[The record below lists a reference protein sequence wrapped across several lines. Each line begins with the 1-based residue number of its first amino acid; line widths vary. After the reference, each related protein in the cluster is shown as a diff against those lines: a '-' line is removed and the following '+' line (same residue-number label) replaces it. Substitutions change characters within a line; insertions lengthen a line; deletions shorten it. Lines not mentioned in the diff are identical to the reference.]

1 MLKHPAEA
9 KSHKAMDAD
18 STTTTMMAAA
28 VLAIAAALLA
38 SLPLLYRLL
47 FAGACDKPTSKPL
60 PPGTF
65 GLPVVGQ
72 TLSLLRALRANTAE
86 DWLRRRAASYGPVSR
101 LSFFRRPTA
110 FLVGPAANK
119 FLFTSPALTTANSE
133 AFSRMV
139 GRRTVRDVAGEHH
152 ARVRAMMLKFL
163 RPDAV
168 RRQVAAMDAE
178 VRRHIDQ
185 RWRGRAAVAVMPAM
199 KELTFEV
206 MSTVLFGL
214 DAAAR
219 RELSAEFQQLA
230 RGIWAVPLDLPF
242 STFRR
247 CLAAS
252 RRGRRAVAAVVE
264 ERKGRLRRGESSPDD
279 DVLTHMLAGGL
290 PDEEI
295 ADNVIFLMIAAHDTT
310 AALITFLLRHLDAN
324 KDAYAKVL
332 QEQLEIARGKAPG
345 EALTWE
351 DLSKMKY
358 TWAAA
363 METLRLV
370 PTAFSILRKAVDDV
384 EHGGYLIPKGWGVMN
399 AMTMTHW
406 DPAVFPDPGRFD
418 PARFE
423 EGSASTVIPPFTFVP
438 FGGGARVCPGN
449 EFARVETLVAVHHI
463 VTNFRWKLAAGCDGS
478 FSRFPMPYPAQ
489 GLLIDIE
496 PIQ

>member
-1 MLKHPAEA
+1 
-9 KSHKAMDAD
+9 
-18 STTTTMMAAA
+18 MMAAA
-28 VLAIAAALLA
+28 LAIAAALLA
-38 SLPLLYRLL
+38 SLPLLYRLFL
-47 FAGACDKPTSKPL
+47 AGAGDKPTSKPL
-60 PPGTF
+60 PPGSF
-65 GLPVVGQ
+65 GLPIVGQ

-119 FLFTSPALTTANSE
+119 FLFTSPSLTTANSE

-168 RRQVAAMDAE
+168 KRQVAAMDAE
-178 VRRHIDQ
+178 VRRYLDA
-185 RWRGRAAVAVMPAM
+185 RWRGRSVVAVMPEM
-199 KELTFEV
+199 KDLTFDV

-214 DAAAR
+214 VDDDYAAAR
-219 RELSAEFQQLA
+219 RELSKEFQQLA

-252 RRGRRAVAAVVE
+252 RRGRRAVAAVVGE
-264 ERKGRLRRGESSPDD
+264 SRARLRRGESSPDD
-279 DVLTHMLAGGL
+279 DVVTYDARILANALVVTHMLAGGL

-295 ADNVIFLMIAAHDTT
+295 VDNVIFLMIAAHDTT

-324 KDAYAKVL
+324 RDAYAKVL
-332 QEQLEIARGKAPG
+332 QEQVEIARSKAPG

-351 DLSKMKY
+351 DLSKMRY

-363 METLRLV
+363 LETLRLV

-384 EHGGYLIPKGWGVMN
+384 EHGGYVIPKGWSVMN

-406 DPAVFPDPGRFD
+406 DAAVFPDPGRFD

-423 EGSASTVIPPFTFVP
+423 EASAAATAIPPFTFVP

-489 GLLIDIE
+489 GLVIDIE
-496 PIQ
+496 PIH

>member
-1 MLKHPAEA
+1 
-9 KSHKAMDAD
+9 MDAD
-18 STTTTMMAAA
+18 STMTTMVVAT
-28 VLAIAAALLA
+28 LAILAALLA
-38 SLPLLYRLL
+38 SLPLLYRLFL
-47 FAGACDKPTSKPL
+47 SGAGDKPTPKPPL
-60 PPGTF
+60 PPGSF
-65 GLPVVGQ
+65 GLPVIGH

-86 DWLRRRAASYGPVSR
+86 DWLHRRAASYGPVSR

-119 FLFTSPALTTANSE
+119 FLFTSASLTTANSE

-152 ARVRAMMLKFL
+152 ARVRSMMLRFL

-168 RRQVAAMDAE
+168 RRRVAAMDAE
-178 VRRHIDQ
+178 VRRHLDE
-185 RWRGRAAVAVMPAM
+185 RWRWRAAVAVMPSM
-199 KELTFEV
+199 KELTFDV

-214 DAAAR
+214 GRDAAAR

-242 STFRR
+242 TTLRR

-252 RRGRRAVAAVVE
+252 RRGRRAVAAVAK
-264 ERKGRLRRGESSPDD
+264 ERRGRLERGESSPDE
-279 DVLTHMLAGGL
+279 DVITHMLAGGL

-295 ADNVIFLMIAAHDTT
+295 ADNVMFLMIAAHDTT

-324 KDAYAKVL
+324 RDAYAKVL
-332 QEQLEIARGKAPG
+332 QEQEEIARSKAPG

-351 DLSKMKY
+351 DLSRMKY

-370 PTAFSILRKAVDDV
+370 PTAFSVLRKAVEDV
-384 EHGGYLIPKGWGVMN
+384 EHGGYVIPKGWSVMN

-418 PARFE
+418 PVRFVDP
-423 EGSASTVIPPFTFVP
+423 AVAAIPPFTFVP

-449 EFARVETLVAVHHI
+449 EFARVETLVTVHHI

-478 FSRFPMPYPAQ
+478 FSRFPMPYPSQ

-496 PIQ
+496 PIE

>member
-1 MLKHPAEA
+1 
-9 KSHKAMDAD
+9 MDAD
-18 STTTTMMAAA
+18 SLTTMMAA
-28 VLAIAAALLA
+28 VLAILGAFLA
-38 SLPLLYRLL
+38 SIPLLYRLL
-47 FAGACDKPTSKPL
+47 FVGAGEKSTSKPSL

-65 GLPVVGQ
+65 GFPIIGQ
-72 TLSLLRALRANTAE
+72 TLSLLRALRTDTAE

-101 LSFFRRPTA
+101 LSFFRRPTV

-119 FLFTSPALTTANSE
+119 FLFTSPSLTTANSE

-152 ARVRAMMLKFL
+152 TRVRAMMLKFL

-168 RRQVAAMDAE
+168 RRHVAAMDAE
-178 VRRHIDQ
+178 VRSHLDA
-185 RWRGRAAVAVMPAM
+185 RWRGRNVISVMPSM
-199 KELTFEV
+199 KELTFDV
-206 MSTVLFGL
+206 MSSVLFGL
-214 DAAAR
+214 VGAEYAAAR
-219 RELSAEFQQLA
+219 RELSVEFQQLA
-230 RGIWAVPLDLPF
+230 RGIWTVPLDLPF

-252 RRGRRAVAAVVE
+252 RRGRRTITAVVE
-264 ERKGRLRRGESSPDD
+264 ERRTKLRRGESSPDD
-279 DVLTHMLAGGL
+279 DVVTHMLAGGL

-324 KDAYAKVL
+324 KDAYAEVL
-332 QEQLEIARGKAPG
+332 QEQVKIARGKAPG

-370 PTAFSILRKAVDDV
+370 PTAFSILRKAVVDA
-384 EHGGYLIPKGWGVMN
+384 EHGGYLIPKGWSVMN

-418 PARFE
+418 PARFK
-423 EGSASTVIPPFTFVP
+423 EGSASAAVIPPFTFVP

-478 FSRFPMPYPAQ
+478 FSRFPMPYPSQ

-496 PIQ
+496 SIH

>member
-1 MLKHPAEA
+1 
-9 KSHKAMDAD
+9 MDAD
-18 STTTTMMAAA
+18 STTMMMAAT
-28 VLAIAAALLA
+28 LAILAAFLA
-38 SLPLLYRLL
+38 SIPVLYRLL
-47 FAGACDKPTSKPL
+47 FASDKPTSKPL
-60 PPGTF
+60 PPGSF
-65 GLPVVGQ
+65 GFPVVGQ
-72 TLSLLRALRANTAE
+72 TLSLLRALHANTAE
-86 DWLRRRAASYGPVSR
+86 DWLRHRAASYGPVSC

-139 GRRTVRDVAGEHH
+139 GRCTVRDVAGEHH

-168 RRQVAAMDAE
+168 RRQVPAMDAE
-178 VRRHIDQ
+178 VRRHLDAT
-185 RWRGRAAVAVMPAM
+185 WHGRNAVAVMPSM
-199 KELTFEV
+199 KELTFDI

-214 DAAAR
+214 VGADYAAAR
-219 RELSAEFQQLA
+219 RELSVEFQQLA
-230 RGIWAVPLDLPF
+230 RGIWTVPLDLPF

-264 ERKGRLRRGESSPDD
+264 ERRARLRRGESSPDD
-279 DVLTHMLAGGL
+279 DVVTHMLAGGL

-332 QEQLEIARGKAPG
+332 QEQVEIARGKAPG

-351 DLSKMKY
+351 DLSRMKY

-363 METLRLV
+363 TETLRLV
-370 PTAFSILRKAVDDV
+370 PTSFSILRKAVDDV
-384 EHGGYLIPKGWGVMN
+384 EHGGYLIPKGWSIMN

-406 DPAVFPDPGRFD
+406 DPAVFPEPSRFD

-423 EGSASTVIPPFTFVP
+423 EGSGSAVVIPPFTFVP

-478 FSRFPMPYPAQ
+478 FSRFPMPYPSQ

-496 PIQ
+496 SIH